1 LDKDSLFLDQF
12 KEKEKI
18 KEWLSN
24 WKLTVKEL
32 DLDAEELVKK
42 MDSINPIYIPRNH
55 NVDKAIKAAYEEN
68 LEPMNELLEALKNPF
83 KENKK
88 YSHLT
93 VPPKEEE
100 KILQTFCG
108 T

>member
-1 LDKDSLFLDQF
+1 M
-12 KEKEKI
+12 
-18 KEWLSN
+18 
-24 WKLTVKEL
+24 
-32 DLDAEELVKK
+32 VKK

-68 LEPMNELLEALKNPF
+68 LDPMNELLEVLKNPF

-88 YSHLT
+88 YSHLAI
-93 VPPKEEE
+93 PPKEEE